1 MRPPLFF
8 CGLLAKFVRE
18 THSWSDVM
26 FRFLCAMAAFSVV
39 AVSPAL
45 AASDP
50 ATPSKPAKEKKVC
63 KSDNRTGS
71 IMPKRICR
79 TQEEWDRL
87 TEQGRADMDRVRDM
101 DRSRAMTSPSR

>member
-1 MRPPLFF
+1 
-8 CGLLAKFVRE
+8 
-18 THSWSDVM
+18 M
-26 FRFLCAMAAFSVV
+26 FRLLCAVAAFSAA

-45 AASDP
+45 ANDSKASP
-50 ATPSKPAKEKKVC
+50 ESAKEKKVC

-87 TEQGRADMDRVRDM
+87 TEQGKADFDRVRDT
-101 DRSRAMTSPSR
+101 DRSRSMTSPSR